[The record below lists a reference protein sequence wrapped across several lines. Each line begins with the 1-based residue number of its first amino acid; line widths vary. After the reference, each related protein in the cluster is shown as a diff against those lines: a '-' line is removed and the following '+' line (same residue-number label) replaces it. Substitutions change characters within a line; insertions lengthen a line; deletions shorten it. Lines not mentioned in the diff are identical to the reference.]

1 MTRKQLLDK
10 GKQRADKWLVDNW
23 ERIKAK
29 QHIEIMKRGSKNA

>member
-29 QHIEIMKRGSKNA
+29 QHIDKKRLC